1 MDDPIEQLGK
11 LLSNDNENIKW
22 ASHLAIH
29 LQLQL
34 SNGDISKEEYAE
46 LMADLKSNDKI
57 TSLVG
62 TLEAKIQ
69 LEEALNAL
77 MSLASAV

>member
-1 MDDPIEQLGK
+1 MDNPIEQLGK

-22 ASHLAIH
+22 AADQAQK
-29 LQLQL
+29 LQAQL
-34 SNGDISKEEYAE
+34 TKGDLSKEEFAE
-46 LMADLKSNDKI
+46 LMADLRSNDKI